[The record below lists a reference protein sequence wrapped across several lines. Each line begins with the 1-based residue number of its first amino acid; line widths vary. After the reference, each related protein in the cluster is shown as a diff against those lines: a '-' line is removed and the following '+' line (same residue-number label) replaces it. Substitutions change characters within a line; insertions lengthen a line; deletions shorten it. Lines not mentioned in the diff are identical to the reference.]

1 MARTL
6 DPAAHELR
14 RDAFVDVAL
23 RLMTIKGYDRMS
35 IQDVLD
41 DAGASRG
48 AFYHYFDSKATLRE
62 AVLERMVD
70 AATASVGSIVDDPDL
85 SAMAKLDGLFN
96 GIARWKGERT
106 DLLIGVLEA
115 WMADENA
122 IVRDR
127 YRQVVARRMTPILA
141 RIVEQGQAEGFF
153 TTTDAQSAARVLA
166 SLILAV
172 NDTALDLY
180 YARQANAVSFEDV
193 ERQFAAFADA
203 YERILGL
210 PPSTWPTPDP
220 AILRQWFG

>member
-23 RLMTIKGYDRMS
+23 RLMTVKGYDRMS
-35 IQDVLD
+35 IQDVLN

-70 AATASVGSIVDDPDL
+70 AATATIGPIVDDPDL
-85 SAMAKLDGLFN
+85 PAMAKIEGLFN
-96 GIARWKGERT
+96 GIARWKNERT
-106 DLLIGVLEA
+106 ELLVGVLEA
-115 WMADENA
+115 WMTDENA
-122 IVRDR
+122 IVRER
-127 YRQVVARRMTPILA
+127 YRHAVTGRLTPILA
-141 RIVEQGQAEGFF
+141 RIVEQGQADGVF
-153 TTTDAQSAARVLA
+153 TTTDPQSVARVLA
-166 SLILAV
+166 SLILAT
-172 NDTALDLY
+172 NDTALELY
-180 YARQANAVSFEDV
+180 YARQAGTVAFEEV
-193 ERQFAAFADA
+193 ERQFAAFTDA

-210 PPSTWPTPDP
+210 PPSTWPTLDP